1 MFGLSSIGAYFKRII
16 AVFSALIIFL
26 SSGMTAQV
34 SVTQMLVRGVAPKLL
49 SVPSYSFYEPTVKIQ
64 KTGAL
69 EKNAEHTIYVAK
81 NESEYCQL
89 AVQARLDRTQAVASL
104 SEFTNE
110 NGDTLETVF
119 CEEYFIKTT
128 GETVMGSYPDAL
140 IPIAVGAEYEIPMVE
155 MQNYPMFIGVKT
167 TKDTVP
173 GDYTAKFTLYC
184 TPDRENEYEKLELEI
199 TAHVWD
205 FELPDDPAMDTAMG
219 LGWGDIA
226 RAHHVD
232 SGSAAAKEL
241 YKTYYEFLLEHHVSA
256 YNLPVDILSDEADVY
271 MSDPRCTSFCIPYAG
286 DDTIRAYR
294 DKLQSNPE
302 WAAKA
307 YFYPIDEPH
316 STENVNA
323 YNSIIA
329 RLRSVWGDDFHMVTP
344 FYGIEL
350 KDDETGEI
358 IRNLEV
364 QSGNSDILCPETV
377 CLSNKDFCDAIADRA
392 AQGDKIWWYV
402 CCGPGPKTDYCN
414 LFTQQDGI
422 KHRILFWQQKQYD
435 VTGLLYWSTTYWT
448 DVGGDPWTSAWT
460 TPWTGVD
467 TFGDGSLMYDGYH
480 VGVNGPVSS
489 LRLEAVANGIEDY
502 EYLTMAQQLL
512 GDDYMNKTI
521 SKVAKDLTNYT
532 LSDAQFAKVRVE
544 LGNAI
549 EAAVNG

>member
-1 MFGLSSIGAYFKRII
+1 MFAFSSFGAAFRRLITVLS
-16 AVFSALIIFL
+16 AVLIFL
-26 SSGMTAQV
+26 TSGAPA
-34 SVTQMLVRGVAPKLL
+34 SVTVTQLLVRGVAPQFL
-49 SVPSYSFYEPTVKIQ
+49 SVPSYSFYEPTVKIP

-69 EKNAEHTIYVAK
+69 AKNAKHTIYVAK

-89 AVQARLDRTQAVASL
+89 AVQARLDRHQAVVSL
-104 SEFTNE
+104 SQFTNE
-110 NGDTLETVF
+110 NGDTLETCF
-119 CEEYFIKTT
+119 CEEYYVKTT

-140 IPIAVGAEYEIPMVE
+140 IPITVGSEYELPMVK
-155 MQNYPMFIGVKT
+155 MQNYPLFIGVRT

-173 GDYTAKFTLYC
+173 GNYTARFTLVC
-184 TPDRENEYEKLELEI
+184 NDGGDEHERLDLEI

-219 LGWGDIA
+219 LEKWQIA
-226 RAHHVD
+226 RAHHID
-232 SGSAAAKEL
+232 ANSQAATEL

-256 YNLPVDILSDEADVY
+256 YNLPVDILSDEADEY

-286 DDTIRAYR
+286 DSTIRAYR
-294 DKLQSNPE
+294 DKLQSNPD
-302 WAAKA
+302 WAKKA

-329 RLRSVWGDDFHMVTP
+329 RLRSVWGDDFNMVTP
-344 FYGIEL
+344 FYAIEITD
-350 KDDETGEI
+350 KETGDV
-358 IRNLEV
+358 IRNLEI
-364 QSGNSDILCPETV
+364 QSGNSNILCPETV
-377 CLSNKDFCDAIADRA
+377 CFSDRAFADAIADRA

-402 CCGPGPKTDYCN
+402 CCGPSPTSDYCN

-422 KHRILFWQQKQYD
+422 KHRVLFWQQKQQN

-480 VGVNGPVSS
+480 IGVNGPVSS
-489 LRLEAVANGIEDY
+489 LRLEAVCNGIEDY
-502 EYLTMAQQLL
+502 EYLTMAQELL
-512 GDDYMNKTI
+512 GRDYVNKMI
-521 SKVAKDLTNYT
+521 AKVTKDLTHYT
-532 LSDAQFAKVRVE
+532 LSDATFAKIRLE

-549 EAAVNG
+549 EAAAK